1 VNDVP
6 GEALSMGM
14 ATILAARAIVLL
26 ATGKSKARV
35 VAKVVRG
42 PITTR
47 LPASFLELHPNTELM
62 LDEAAA
68 AEIAR

>member
-1 VNDVP
+1 
-6 GEALSMGM
+6 
-14 ATILAARAIVLL
+14 
-26 ATGKSKARV
+26 V
-35 VAKVVRG
+35 VAKVVSG